1 MTAEE
6 SIINAAVSPFNE
18 YQRQRLKD
26 LSKVQERG
34 KDYPV
39 QPNRMLEDYIE
50 TLKDMYPEKFHLTKK
65 DLDSRV
71 FFDAPTSLIH
81 HARSLRSREQS
92 PYLKG
97 YK

>member
-1 MTAEE
+1 MTTAE
-6 SIINAAVSPFNE
+6 SIIDGCSNPLNE
-18 YQRQRLKD
+18 HQRQMLKD

-39 QPNRMLEDYIE
+39 MPNVKLEQYIE
-50 TLKDMYPEKFHLTKK
+50 TLKDMYPEKFLMTKK

-71 FFDAPTSLIH
+71 FFDTPTSFIPCT
-81 HARSLRSREQS
+81 RSVRAREQS

-97 YK
+97 